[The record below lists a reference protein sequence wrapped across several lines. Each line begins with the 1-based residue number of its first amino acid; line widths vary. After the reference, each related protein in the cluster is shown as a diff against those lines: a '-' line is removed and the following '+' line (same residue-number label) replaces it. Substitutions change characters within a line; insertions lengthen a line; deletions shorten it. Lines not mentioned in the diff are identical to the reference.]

1 MYVYISV
8 SQPQHSFLH
17 IKALRKVREVRSQLN
32 DIAQQ
37 RRMVMQPCGTNN
49 WDVLRKALCAGLFH
63 NAASAKGAS
72 GQYAG
77 LRTGLECFLHP
88 TSSLALG
95 VSGEYVIY
103 QELVL
108 TSKEYMRTVT
118 IVDPRCAHT
127 FSFWFLALLH
137 N

>member
-1 MYVYISV
+1 MREKFAVPESDHLTLVNVYERWK
-8 SQPQHSFLH
+8 QHNYSARWASEHFLH

-88 TSSLALG
+88 T
-95 VSGEYVIY
+95 
-103 QELVL
+103 
-108 TSKEYMRTVT
+108 R
-118 IVDPRCAHT
+118 
-127 FSFWFLALLH
+127 
-137 N
+137 